1 MKGDTFRK
9 IALNLIKTY
18 RTNNPFK
25 LAKYLNIK
33 IIFADFVSYLGLY
46 TKVEGSDVIFI
57 NNDLPKISQIVVCSH
72 EVGHSFQPFEETVF
86 LKENYLFGKEEIER
100 EANIFAAT
108 LMFSKEIDDS
118 ELTDSDRK
126 MLENLKQYYLY
137 LKSEEV
143 G

>member
-1 MKGDTFRK
+1 MKGNAFRK
-9 IALNLIKTY
+9 IALNLIKVY
-18 RTNNPFK
+18 GTNNPFK

-46 TKVEGSDVIFI
+46 TKVEGSDIIFI
-57 NNDLPKISQIVVCSH
+57 NNDLPEVSQTIVCSH

-86 LKENYLFGKEEIER
+86 LKEEFLFGKERIES

-118 ELTDSDRK
+118 ELTDSDRD
-126 MLENLKQYYLY
+126 MLEHLKQYYLY

-143 G
+143 T